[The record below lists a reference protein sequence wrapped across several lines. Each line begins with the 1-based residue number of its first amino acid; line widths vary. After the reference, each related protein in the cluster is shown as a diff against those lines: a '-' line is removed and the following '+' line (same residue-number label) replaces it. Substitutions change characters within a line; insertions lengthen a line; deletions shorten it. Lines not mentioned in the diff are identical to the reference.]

1 MGALPWMRH
10 GTRCVEVPMSVRTML
25 LALGAIVMAV
35 PAGLRAQE
43 TDADFVLA
51 RKQFVA
57 GQARQAANTLLAS
70 SAHVR
75 QEIGR
80 CRDEEVGTRLIE
92 GEAMLDK
99 LASQLRAGSVSSVK
113 VLDEAL
119 VKIDQALFQNHLKL
133 AQTGIVRP
141 RPDDIPVLTRDIE
154 HAAYHFERSITLTG
168 GTLTEAQV
176 KAVESI
182 RKLAKEIDDTKAVP
196 KEAKA
201 ILAAYDAVVNPSAPA
216 K

>member
-1 MGALPWMRH
+1 MGALRWMRH
-10 GTRCVEVPMSVRTML
+10 GTRRVEVPMSVRTML

-57 GQARQAANTLLAS
+57 GQTRQAANTLLAS

-80 CRDEEVGTRLIE
+80 CRDQEVGTRLIE
-92 GEAMLDK
+92 GEAQLDK
-99 LASQLRAGSVSSVK
+99 LAGQLRAGSVSSVK

-119 VKIDQALFQNHLKL
+119 VKIDRALFQNHLML
-133 AQTGIVRP
+133 AQAGIVRP
-141 RPDDIPVLTRDIE
+141 RPDDIPVVTRDIE
-154 HAAYHFERSITLTG
+154 HAAHHFERSITLTG
-168 GTLTEAQV
+168 GTLTDEQV

-182 RKLAKEIDDTKAVP
+182 RKLAEEIDDTKAIP
-196 KEAKA
+196 KEAKT
-201 ILAAYDAVVNPSAPA
+201 ILAAYDAVVNPKTPA

>member
-1 MGALPWMRH
+1 
-10 GTRCVEVPMSVRTML
+10 MSVRTIV
-25 LALGAIVMAV
+25 LALGAIVMAM

-57 GQARQAANTLLAS
+57 GQTRQAANTLLAS

-92 GEAMLDK
+92 GEAQLDK
-99 LASQLRAGSVSSVK
+99 LAGQLRAGSISSVK

-119 VKIDQALFQNHLKL
+119 VKIDRALFQNHLML
-133 AQTGIVRP
+133 AQSGIVRP
-141 RPDDIPVLTRDIE
+141 RPDDIPVVTRDIE
-154 HAAYHFERSITLTG
+154 HAAYHFERSVTLTG
-168 GTLTEAQV
+168 GTLTDEQV
-176 KAVESI
+176 KAVESM
-182 RKLAKEIDDTKAVP
+182 RKLGKEIDDTKAIP
-196 KEAKA
+196 KEAKTT
-201 ILAAYDAVVNPSAPA
+201 LAAFDAVVNPKSSA

>member
-1 MGALPWMRH
+1 
-10 GTRCVEVPMSVRTML
+10 MSVRTML

-35 PAGLRAQE
+35 PAGLGAQE

-99 LASQLRAGSVSSVK
+99 LASQLRAGTVSSVK

-119 VKIDQALFQNHLKL
+119 VKIDRALYQNHLKL

-168 GTLTEAQV
+168 GSLTEEQV
-176 KAVESI
+176 KAVESL

>member
-10 GTRCVEVPMSVRTML
+10 GTRWSEVPMSVRTML
-25 LALGAIVMAV
+25 LALGAIVIAA
-35 PAGLRAQE
+35 PHGLRAQE

-51 RKQFVA
+51 RKQFVS

-92 GEAMLDK
+92 GEAQLDK
-99 LASQLRAGSVSSVK
+99 LATQLRAGSITSVK
-113 VLDEAL
+113 VLDQSL
-119 VKIDQALFQNHLKL
+119 VKIDVALSLNHLKL

-141 RPDDIPVLTRDIE
+141 RADDIPVLSRDIE
-154 HAAYHFERSITLTG
+154 HAAYHFERSITLDG
-168 GTLTEAQV
+168 GTLSPAQV
-176 KAVESI
+176 KALESM
-182 RKLAKEIDDTKAVP
+182 RKLAKEIDDTKAAP
-196 KEAKA
+196 KEAKD
-201 ILAAYDAVVNPSAPA
+201 ILAAFEAVVNSSAGA

>member
-1 MGALPWMRH
+1 
-10 GTRCVEVPMSVRTML
+10 ML
-25 LALGAIVMAV
+25 LALGAIMVAV

-57 GQARQAANTLLAS
+57 GQTRQAANTLLAS

-92 GEAMLDK
+92 GEAQLDK
-99 LASQLRAGSVSSVK
+99 LAGQLRAGSVSSVK

-119 VKIDQALFQNHLKL
+119 VRIDRALAQNHLLL
-133 AQTGIVRP
+133 AQAGIVRP
-141 RPDDIPVLTRDIE
+141 RPDDIPVVSRDIE

-168 GTLTEAQV
+168 GTLTDEQA

-182 RKLAKEIDDTKAVP
+182 RKLAKEIDDTKAIP
-196 KEAKA
+196 KEAKLT
-201 ILAAYDAVVNPSAPA
+201 LAAYDAVVNSKTPT